1 MSSWFGGT
9 AASSPEAQAAM
20 MDARMTADLFNRIMA
35 TCYRKCV
42 PSYREPD
49 LSVGEMSCTD
59 RCVFKFIEGQQVVNE
74 ELQKL
79 SPPDEG
85 A

>member
-1 MSSWFGGT
+1 MSWFGGGDS
-9 AASSPEAQAAM
+9 AAAQQAM
-20 MDARMTADLFNRIMA
+20 LDARMTADLFNRIMA

-59 RCVFKFIEGQQVVNE
+59 RCVFKFIEAQQTVNA
-74 ELQKL
+74 ELNKL
-79 SPPDEG
+79 SPAPD